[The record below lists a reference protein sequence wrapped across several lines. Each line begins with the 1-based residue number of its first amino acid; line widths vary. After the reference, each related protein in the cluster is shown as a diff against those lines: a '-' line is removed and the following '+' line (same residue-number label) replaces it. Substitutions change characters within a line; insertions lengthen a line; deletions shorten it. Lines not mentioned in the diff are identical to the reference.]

1 MNLRVHYYIQPYT
14 VSCRTSNTIKA
25 FWNVEHQI
33 HISVLLFSYLNLL
46 STSSLL
52 SYSVHSSPL
61 MAFERDLYSE
71 CMKTQTSNV
80 GRPNFFKFMVRSSI
94 TTVSE
99 RRIFLI
105 WSKRI
110 LPYVRLWVVHL
121 HNLLFP
127 AWRI

>member
-80 GRPNFFKFMVRSSI
+80 GRPNFFYIYGQIKYYNSFRAKDIFDMVKKNI
-94 TTVSE
+94 TLCSP
-99 RRIFLI
+99 LGGA
-105 WSKRI
+105 S
-110 LPYVRLWVVHL
+110 
-121 HNLLFP
+121 
-127 AWRI
+127 A